1 MTNKLPVVG
10 KIYKH
15 QYCEC
20 CDIIVDSIQIE
31 ESGIWINRMDS
42 QTLTSFDKIEIKSFW
57 NSYKELPEDKA
68 ETECSVG
75 KKSNCKKCG
84 REFLQHH
91 RSDYYCSNYCCY
103 MPETETV
110 RSVEMPTTGLSLEVK
125 EAMEELKKILIKEND
140 SMFFTV
146 HQSEHTTEVLRLTC
160 HAFSDKA
167 KTLLNALDKQF
178 KVNETSESVDI
189 KEEEVNK
196 ISCGYNPLSDSKMIY
211 LREEWGKNGEGFG
224 AVLGKDM
231 VGNLENK
238 EEPNEKSEFEL
249 LMAGA
254 EKIDKV
260 DADIKKQTVDEFFSD
275 YEKLKERVKK
285 LEEK

>member
-10 KIYKH
+10 KRYRNIISKS
-15 QYCEC
+15 EC
-20 CDIIVDSIQIE
+20 LLVFISKEQKQCVIDLGREQGGLMIR
-31 ESGIWINRMDS
+31 W
-42 QTLTSFDKIEIKSFW
+42 FDTFADDFE
-57 NSYKELPEDKA
+57 ELPEDKA
-68 ETECSVG
+68 ILPEPSNQINWEERKKDIEEYFSRKVITVTWGKEAETKPTIKE
-75 KKSNCKKCG
+75 N
-84 REFLQHH
+84 LQ
-91 RSDYYCSNYCCY
+91 
-103 MPETETV
+103 
-110 RSVEMPTTGLSLEVK
+110 VELNPEVK
-125 EAMEELKKILIKEND
+125 EAMEELKKILIKESN

-146 HQSEHTTEVLRLTC
+146 HQSEHTTEILRLTC